1 MALNLIYSN
10 NTCINRRRRPIVLE
24 SKAKSLIIAQ
34 AALDKKAD
42 DVLILHVAPLTSI
55 ADYLVLCSAD
65 SDRQVRAIAD
75 HIEKTLAAQ
84 HIRPLSLEGLSVSQW
99 VAMDFD
105 DVIVHIFRTDL
116 RQIYTLERLWGDAK
130 RVKIPPERVTVLP
143 EPVPTPKKRPARRAA
158 KSR

>member
-1 MALNLIYSN
+1 LS
-10 NTCINRRRRPIVLE
+10 NTCISGRRRSIALE
-24 SKAKSLIIAQ
+24 SKAKSLLIAQ
-34 AALDKKAD
+34 ASLDKKAN

-75 HIEKTLAAQ
+75 HIDKTLSEQ
-84 HIRPLSLEGLSVSQW
+84 KIRPLSLEGLSTSQW
-99 VAMDFD
+99 IVMDYG

-116 RQIYTLERLWGDAK
+116 RQVYTLEKLWGDAK
-130 RVKIPPERVTVLP
+130 RVKVPTERVTLVT
-143 EPVPTPKKRPARRAA
+143 EPDQTLKKRPVRRAT

>member
-1 MALNLIYSN
+1 M
-10 NTCINRRRRPIVLE
+10 
-24 SKAKSLIIAQ
+24 
-34 AALDKKAD
+34 
-42 DVLILHVAPLTSI
+42 
-55 ADYLVLCSAD
+55 LCSAD

-143 EPVPTPKKRPARRAA
+143 EPVSTPKKRPARRAA

>member
-1 MALNLIYSN
+1 LT
-10 NTCINRRRRPIVLE
+10 NTFIVRSRLIVLE
-24 SKAKSLIIAQ
+24 SKAKSLDVAQ
-34 AALDKKAD
+34 ASLDKKAN

-75 HIEKTLAAQ
+75 HIAKTLSDQ
-84 HIRPLSLEGLSVSQW
+84 EIRPLSLEGLSTSQW
-99 VAMDFD
+99 VVMDFA

-116 RQIYTLERLWGDAK
+116 RRHYALEKLWGDAK
-130 RVKIPPERVTVLP
+130 RVKVPTEPATAVT
-143 EPVPTPKKRPARRAA
+143 EPVPKAKKPPVRRAT

>member
-1 MALNLIYSN
+1 M
-10 NTCINRRRRPIVLE
+10 
-24 SKAKSLIIAQ
+24 IIAQ

-55 ADYLVLCSAD
+55 ADYLVLCPAD

-75 HIEKTLAAQ
+75 HIEKTLAEQ
-84 HIRPLSLEGLSVSQW
+84 QVRPLSLEGLALSQW
-99 VAMDFD
+99 VAMDYG

-116 RQIYTLERLWGDAK
+116 RHIYTLERLWGDAK
-130 RVKIPPERVTVLP
+130 QVKIPTERVTVLP
-143 EPVPTPKKRPARRAA
+143 EPLDTTKKRPARRAA

>member
-1 MALNLIYSN
+1 MKH
-10 NTCINRRRRPIVLE
+10 TCISRRRRPIVLE
-24 SKAKSLIIAQ
+24 SKAKSLVIAQ
-34 AALDKKAD
+34 ASLDKKAD

-75 HIEKTLAAQ
+75 HIEKTLSAEN
-84 HIRPLSLEGLSVSQW
+84 IRPLSLEGLSTSQW
-99 VAMDFD
+99 VVMDFA

-116 RQIYTLERLWGDAK
+116 RQVYTLEKLWGDAK
-130 RVKIPPERVTVLP
+130 RVKIPTERVTLP
-143 EPVPTPKKRPARRAA
+143 ADTEQTLKKRPVRRAT

>member
-1 MALNLIYSN
+1 MNLIYSTN
-10 NTCINRRRRPIVLE
+10 SCINRRRRPIVPE

-55 ADYLVLCSAD
+55 ADYLILCSAD

-75 HIEKTLAAQ
+75 HIKKTLDEQ
-84 HIRPLSLEGLSVSQW
+84 QVRPLSLEGLALSQW
-99 VAMDFD
+99 VAMDYG

-116 RQIYTLERLWGDAK
+116 RQIYTLERLWSDAK
-130 RVKIPPERVTVLP
+130 RVKIPTERVTVLP
-143 EPVPTPKKRPARRAA
+143 EPLDAAKKRPARRAA

>member
-1 MALNLIYSN
+1 M
-10 NTCINRRRRPIVLE
+10 
-24 SKAKSLIIAQ
+24 IIAQ
-34 AALDKKAD
+34 ATLDKKAD

-75 HIEKTLAAQ
+75 HIKKILDEQ
-84 HIRPLSLEGLSVSQW
+84 QVRPLSLEGLALSQW
-99 VAMDFD
+99 VAMDYG

-116 RQIYTLERLWGDAK
+116 RQIYTLERLWSDAK
-130 RVKIPPERVTVLP
+130 RVKIPTERVTVLP
-143 EPVPTPKKRPARRAA
+143 EPLGTAKKRPVRRAA

>member
-1 MALNLIYSN
+1 LKH
-10 NTCINRRRRPIVLE
+10 TCISRRRKPIVLE
-24 SKAKSLIIAQ
+24 SKAKSLVIAQ

-65 SDRQVRAIAD
+65 SDRQVRAIAE
-75 HIEKTLAAQ
+75 HIEKTLAMEK
-84 HIRPLSLEGLSVSQW
+84 IRPLSLEGLSTSQW
-99 VAMDFD
+99 VVMDFA

-116 RQIYTLERLWGDAK
+116 RQVYTLEKLWGDAK
-130 RVKIPPERVTVLP
+130 RVKIPTERVTLP
-143 EPVPTPKKRPARRAA
+143 ADTEQTLKKRPVRRAT

>member
-1 MALNLIYSN
+1 M
-10 NTCINRRRRPIVLE
+10 
-24 SKAKSLIIAQ
+24 IIAQ

-75 HIEKTLAAQ
+75 HIKKILDEQ
-84 HIRPLSLEGLSVSQW
+84 QVRPLSLEGLTLSQW
-99 VAMDFD
+99 VAMDYG

-116 RQIYTLERLWGDAK
+116 RQIYTLERLWSDAK
-130 RVKIPPERVTVLP
+130 RVKIPTERVTVLP
-143 EPVPTPKKRPARRAA
+143 EPLGTAKKRPVRRAA

>member
-1 MALNLIYSN
+1 MKH
-10 NTCINRRRRPIVLE
+10 TCISRRRRPIVLE
-24 SKAKSLIIAQ
+24 SKAKSLVIAQ

-65 SDRQVRAIAD
+65 SDRQVRAIAE
-75 HIEKTLAAQ
+75 HIEKTLAMEK
-84 HIRPLSLEGLSVSQW
+84 IRPLSLEGLATSQW
-99 VAMDFD
+99 VVMDFA

-116 RQIYTLERLWGDAK
+116 RQVYTLEKLWGDAK
-130 RVKIPPERVTVLP
+130 RVKIPTERVTLP
-143 EPVPTPKKRPARRAA
+143 ADTDQTLKKRPVRRAT

>member
-1 MALNLIYSN
+1 LN
-10 NTCINRRRRPIVLE
+10 NTCISRRRRPIVLE
-24 SKAKSLIIAQ
+24 SKAKSLVIAQ
-34 AALDKKAD
+34 ASLDKKAT

-75 HIEKTLAAQ
+75 HIEQTLSEEK
-84 HIRPLSLEGLSVSQW
+84 IRPLSLEGLSTSQW
-99 VAMDFD
+99 VVMDFA

-116 RQIYTLERLWGDAK
+116 RQVYTLEKLWGDAK
-130 RVKIPPERVTVLP
+130 RVKVPTERVTLVTDPDQTL
-143 EPVPTPKKRPARRAA
+143 KKRPVRRAT

>member
-1 MALNLIYSN
+1 LS
-10 NTCINRRRRPIVLE
+10 NTCISGRRRSIALE
-24 SKAKSLIIAQ
+24 SKAKSLLIAQ
-34 AALDKKAD
+34 ASLDKKAN

-75 HIEKTLAAQ
+75 HIDKTLSEQ
-84 HIRPLSLEGLSVSQW
+84 KIRPLSLEGLSTSQW
-99 VAMDFD
+99 IVMDYA

-116 RQIYTLERLWGDAK
+116 RQVYTLEKLWGDAK
-130 RVKIPPERVTVLP
+130 RVKVPTERVTLVT
-143 EPVPTPKKRPARRAA
+143 EPDQTLKKRPVRRAT

>member
-1 MALNLIYSN
+1 LNPIYSN
-10 NTCINRRRRPIVLE
+10 NICINRRRRPIALE

-34 AALDKKAD
+34 ASLDKKAD

-75 HIEKTLAAQ
+75 NIEKALAEQ
-84 HIRPLSLEGLSVSQW
+84 HIRPLSLEGLSISQW
-99 VAMDFD
+99 VAMDFG

-116 RQIYTLERLWGDAK
+116 RQVYMLERLWGDAK
-130 RVKIPPERVTVLP
+130 RVKIPTERVEVLP
-143 EPVPTPKKRPARRAA
+143 EPVQTTKKRPARRAA
-158 KSR
+158 KSQ

>member
-1 MALNLIYSN
+1 LKH
-10 NTCINRRRRPIVLE
+10 TCISRRRKPIVLE
-24 SKAKSLIIAQ
+24 SKAKSLVIAQ

-65 SDRQVRAIAD
+65 SDRQVRAIAE
-75 HIEKTLAAQ
+75 HIEKTLAMEK
-84 HIRPLSLEGLSVSQW
+84 IRPLSLEGLSTSQW
-99 VAMDFD
+99 VVMDFA

-116 RQIYTLERLWGDAK
+116 RQVYTLEKLWGDAK
-130 RVKIPPERVTVLP
+130 RVKIPTERVTLP
-143 EPVPTPKKRPARRAA
+143 ADTDQTLKKRPVRRAT

>member
-1 MALNLIYSN
+1 LKH
-10 NTCINRRRRPIVLE
+10 TCISRRRRPIVLE
-24 SKAKSLIIAQ
+24 SKAKSLVIAQ
-34 AALDKKAD
+34 ASLDKKAD

-75 HIEKTLAAQ
+75 YIEKTLSAEN
-84 HIRPLSLEGLSVSQW
+84 IRPLSLEGLSTSQW
-99 VAMDFD
+99 VVMDFA

-116 RQIYTLERLWGDAK
+116 RQVYTLEKLWGDAK
-130 RVKIPPERVTVLP
+130 RVKIPTERVTLP
-143 EPVPTPKKRPARRAA
+143 ADTEQTLKKRPVRRAT